1 MCWAG
6 LGWCV
11 DAAIIQFVPVSPDSP
26 GHLLATSC
34 PPPPPLLIPLPLAP
48 APGLPSSMCEI
59 NFHTCLLI
67 LRNWNVG
74 KRVYSLYLP
83 RHKHAASG
91 AAAAVLVFEF
101 LIGFCPQFIFCL
113 FYHLLPRLRASPRPA
128 LVILLFFHVH
138 ETRVKF

>member
-6 LGWCV
+6 LGWAGVWMLQLYNLSQCLLT
-11 DAAIIQFVPVSPDSP
+11 
-26 GHLLATSC
+26 LLATSSSSPN
-34 PPPPPLLIPLPLAP
+34 PPWPQLL

-113 FYHLLPRLRASPRPA
+113 FTHLLPRLRASPRPA
-128 LVILLFFHVH
+128 VVILLFFHVH

>member
-1 MCWAG
+1 MCRAG

-26 GHLLATSC
+26 AHL
-34 PPPPPLLIPLPLAP
+34 LAP
-48 APGLPSSMCEI
+48 APGHPSSMCEI

-83 RHKHAASG
+83 RHKHAATG
-91 AAAAVLVFEF
+91 AVATVLVFEF

-113 FYHLLPRLRASPRPA
+113 FYPLLPRLRASPHPA
-128 LVILLFFHVH
+128 GVILLFFHVH

>member
-1 MCWAG
+1 MCWAW
-6 LGWCV
+6 LGCV
-11 DAAIIQFVPVSPDSP
+11 WMLQLYNLSQCLLT
-26 GHLLATSC
+26 LLATSWP
-34 PPPPPLLIPLPLAP
+34 PPPPPLIPPLPLVP

-128 LVILLFFHVH
+128 VVILLFFHVH